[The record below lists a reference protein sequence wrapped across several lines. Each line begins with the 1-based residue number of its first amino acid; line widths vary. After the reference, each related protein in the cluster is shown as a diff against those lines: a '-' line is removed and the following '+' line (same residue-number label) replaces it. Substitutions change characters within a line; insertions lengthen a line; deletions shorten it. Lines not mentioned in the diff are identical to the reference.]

1 MGYNVKTW
9 NDRIA
14 QRTDFS
20 TQVVHLTRER
30 EDAKVAQVLYE
41 IVSSRTL
48 KGSSTASGF
57 ICGNQKAVCFQDAP
71 LVSVCQNVYYEQKY
85 KEKNPK
91 AKTRYKACGVSFPK
105 TYAFRK
111 GARPVIYDKA
121 ADAKQYL
128 PKDQWWRIVS
138 FDLDSDEALIDW
150 THEREW
156 RAPGDFSFDIAQTT
170 LLFVN
175 DTAYKTFGKL
185 CAANKSDVMD
195 QVKGVVVM
203 NNLLF

>member
-1 MGYNVKTW
+1 MGYTLKTW
-9 NDRIA
+9 KDRIA

-30 EDAKVAQVLYE
+30 EDDKVAAVLFE
-41 IVSSRTL
+41 IVSSRML

-57 ICGNQKAVCFQDAP
+57 ICGEQRAVSFQDAP

-85 KEKNPK
+85 KESNPK
-91 AKTRYKACGVSFPK
+91 AKTRYRACGISFPK
-105 TYAFRK
+105 NYAFRK
-111 GARPVIYDKA
+111 GARPVIYDKTT
-121 ADAKQYL
+121 DAKAYL
-128 PKDQWWRIVS
+128 PRDQWWRIVS
-138 FDLDSDEALIDW
+138 FDLGNDDALIDW

-156 RAPGDFSFDIAQTT
+156 RAPGDFSFDRSEAT

-175 DTAYKTFGKL
+175 NGTYKEFRKL
-185 CAANKSDVMD
+185 CVTAGDDVLD

-203 NNLLF
+203 DNLLF